1 VSLPGGSVQTSGSPG
16 HRVLSVPTLGILAGG
31 GELPLRVA
39 RTALAAGRQVFV
51 VALAGWAD
59 PAAWAGIPHVL
70 ERPGAA
76 GRILARL
83 RAEGVR
89 QLVMTGQ
96 AQRPSML
103 GLRPDAAGARLL
115 ARIGRAFF
123 AGDDGLLR
131 AVARVLE
138 EEGFEIQAAHALLR
152 DILPPPGLLTRA
164 APDAAARADIA
175 RGIAVVRAL
184 GAVDVGQGAVVQ
196 QGLVIGVEAI
206 EGTDALLARCG
217 GLRREGP
224 GGVLIKLVKPG
235 QDRRLDLPTVGP
247 VTVQGA
253 IAAGLAGIAIEAE
266 GTILVDRAAT
276 VAAADVAGL
285 FLLALRPEEYEP
297 KETSP

>member
-1 VSLPGGSVQTSGSPG
+1 MSGGSVQTPGPDHRASGAP
-16 HRVLSVPTLGILAGG
+16 LGILAGG
-31 GELPLRVA
+31 GELPLHVA
-39 RTALAAGRQVFV
+39 RTALAAGRPVFV

-89 QLVMTGQ
+89 QLVMIGQ

-138 EEGFEIQAAHALLR
+138 EEGFDIQAAHAVLQ

-164 APDAAARADIA
+164 VPDAASRADIA
-175 RGIAVVRAL
+175 RGIAVVQAL

-196 QGLVIGVEAI
+196 QGLVLGVEAI

-224 GGVLIKLVKPG
+224 GGVLVKLVKPG

-247 VTVQGA
+247 VTIRGA

-276 VAAADVAGL
+276 VAAADAAGL
-285 FLLALRPEEYEP
+285 FLLAFRPEEFQP

>member
-1 VSLPGGSVQTSGSPG
+1 VSLSGGPVQISGPSG
-16 HRVLSVPTLGILAGG
+16 HRPLSAPPLGILAGG
-31 GELPLRVA
+31 GEVPLRVA

-115 ARIGRAFF
+115 VRIGRAFF

-138 EEGFEIQAAHALLR
+138 EEGFEIQAAHAVLQ
-152 DILPPPGLLTRA
+152 DILPMPGLLTRA
-164 APDAAARADIA
+164 APDATARADIA
-175 RGIAVVRAL
+175 RGITVVQAL
-184 GAVDVGQGAVVQ
+184 GVVDVGQGAVVQ
-196 QGLVIGVEAI
+196 QGLVLGVEAI

-224 GGVLIKLVKPG
+224 GGVLVKLVKPG
-235 QDRRLDLPTVGP
+235 QDRRLDLPTIGP
-247 VTVQGA
+247 VTIRGA

-266 GTILVDRAAT
+266 GTILVERAAT
-276 VAAADVAGL
+276 VAAADAAGL
-285 FLLALRPEEYEP
+285 FLLALRPEEYQP